1 MLDNHNLKIM
11 SGSWDELAQDARVI
25 REAVFIQE
33 QQIAPEDEWDA
44 EDTISTHFVAYL
56 QDQAVATARLLKNH
70 SIGRVAVLQSAR
82 GTGIGYKTM
91 RAVIDQ
97 AKAEQR
103 KFVKLSSQVHA
114 IGFYQNLG
122 FDVRGEEYLDCGIP
136 HIDMYLSLKD

>member
-1 MLDNHNLKIM
+1 MLDDKNLKIV

-44 EDTISTHFVAYL
+44 EDTISTHFVTYL

>member
-1 MLDNHNLKIM
+1 M
-11 SGSWDELAQDARVI
+11 
-25 REAVFIQE
+25 
-33 QQIAPEDEWDA
+33 
-44 EDTISTHFVAYL
+44 
-56 QDQAVATARLLKNH
+56 ATARLLKNH

-114 IGFYQNLG
+114 IGFIRTWVLT
-122 FDVRGEEYLDCGIP
+122 CGVKNIWIAAF
-136 HIDMYLSLKD
+136 HI

>member
-1 MLDNHNLKIM
+1 
-11 SGSWDELAQDARVI
+11 
-25 REAVFIQE
+25 
-33 QQIAPEDEWDA
+33 
-44 EDTISTHFVAYL
+44 
-56 QDQAVATARLLKNH
+56 
-70 SIGRVAVLQSAR
+70 
-82 GTGIGYKTM
+82 M

>member
-1 MLDNHNLKIM
+1 MLDDKNLKIV
-11 SGSWDELAQDARVI
+11 SGSWDDLAQDARVI

-33 QQIAPEDEWDA
+33 QQIAPEDEWDV

-114 IGFYQNLG
+114 IGFYRNLG

>member
-1 MLDNHNLKIM
+1 MLDDKNLKIV
-11 SGSWDELAQDARVI
+11 SGSWEKLAQDAKKI

-33 QQIAPEDEWDA
+33 QQIAPEEEWDA
-44 EDTISTHFVAYL
+44 EDAISTHFVAYL
-56 QDQAVATARLLKNH
+56 QDQAMATARLLKNH

-103 KFVKLSSQVHA
+103 EFVKLSSQVHA

-122 FDVRGEEYLDCGIP
+122 FDVQGEEYLDCGIP
-136 HIDMYLSLKD
+136 HIDMYLSLKS

>member
-1 MLDNHNLKIM
+1 MLDDKNLKIV
-11 SGSWDELAQDARVI
+11 SGSWDDLAQDARVI

-122 FDVRGEEYLDCGIP
+122 FDVQGEEYLDCGIP

>member
-1 MLDNHNLKIM
+1 M

-44 EDTISTHFVAYL
+44 KDAISTHFVAYL
-56 QDQAVATARLLKNH
+56 QDQPVATARLLKNH

-82 GTGIGYKTM
+82 GTGIGQKIM
-91 RAVIDQ
+91 QAVIDH

-103 KFVKLSSQVHA
+103 EFLKLSSQVHA

-122 FDVRGEEYLDCGIP
+122 FEVQGEEYLDCGIP
-136 HIDMYLSLKD
+136 HIDMYLSLKS

>member
-1 MLDNHNLKIM
+1 MLNNKNLKIM

-56 QDQAVATARLLKNH
+56 QDHPVATARLLKNH

-82 GTGIGYKTM
+82 GTGIGQNIM
-91 RAVIDQ
+91 QAVIDQ
-97 AKAEQR
+97 AKTEQR
-103 KFVKLSSQVHA
+103 EFLKLSSQVHA

-122 FDVRGEEYLDCGIP
+122 FDVQGEEYLDCGIP